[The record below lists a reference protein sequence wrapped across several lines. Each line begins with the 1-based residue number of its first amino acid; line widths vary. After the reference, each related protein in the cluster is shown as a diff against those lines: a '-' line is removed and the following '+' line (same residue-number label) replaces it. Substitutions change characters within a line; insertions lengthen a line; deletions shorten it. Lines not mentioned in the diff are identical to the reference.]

1 MSITALKFARG
12 LGIADGVSL
21 LVLLFIAM
29 PMKYMAGMPLAVSI
43 VGAIHGGIFVTYVLA
58 LLLAQIVVRWNI
70 IWSVLG
76 VAAAF
81 VPFANFF
88 LDRKFKKM
96 QKECEAEGRVQVV
109 S

>member
-1 MSITALKFARG
+1 MSITALKFVRAV
-12 LGIADGVSL
+12 GIADGVSL

-29 PMKYMAGMPLAVSI
+29 PLKYMAGMPLAVSI
-43 VGAIHGGIFVTYVLA
+43 VGAIHGGIFVTYLLA

-76 VAAAF
+76 IAAAF
-81 VPFANFF
+81 VPFANFV

-96 QKECEAEGRVQVV
+96 QKEREEETGIQVV

>member
-1 MSITALKFARG
+1 MSITALKFVRG
-12 LGIADGVSL
+12 VGIADGISL
-21 LVLLFIAM
+21 IVLLFIAM
-29 PMKYMAGMPLAVSI
+29 PLKYMADMPLAVS
-43 VGAIHGGIFVTYVLA
+43 VTGAIHGGIFITYVLA

-96 QKECEAEGRVQVV
+96 QKEREEAAGIQVV

>member
-1 MSITALKFARG
+1 LSIPALKFARA

-29 PMKYMAGMPLAVSI
+29 PMKYMAGMPLAVSV

-58 LLLAQIVVRWNI
+58 LVPAQIVVRWNI
-70 IWSVLG
+70 IWSLLG
-76 VAAAF
+76 IAAAF

-88 LDRKFKKM
+88 LDRKFKTM
-96 QKECEAEGRVQVV
+96 QKEREESAGIQVV